1 MKRSE
6 NNYYMLWKERQVEI
20 NQIIIYSLTFMLKG
34 YSCENTVMPGS
45 ENSFCSKATPY
56 FVHCLLFDLGFFE
69 EGVS

>member
-6 NNYYMLWKERQVEI
+6 NNDYMSWKERQVEI

-34 YSCENTVMPGS
+34 YSCENTVMPGP
-45 ENSFCSKATPY
+45 KIP
-56 FVHCLLFDLGFFE
+56 FVPKLPFISYIAYHLIWGFE